1 MSRLDA
7 EIKVRMEQ
15 ELKAALER
23 KAAEAD
29 RKPAAI
35 VRRALREYLLRE
47 GYLAPVVHRD

>member
-7 EIKVRMEQ
+7 EIKVRMEP

-23 KAAEAD
+23 KAFESD

-35 VRRALREYLLRE
+35 VRRALRDYLLRE
-47 GYLAPVVHRD
+47 GYLVASIERD